1 MEKMLLTRAGYEKI
15 MRELE
20 FLSRVERPLVVRE
33 ILETAQESGIE
44 KNPDFQSALAR
55 RHQVERRIKQLQE
68 ILANV
73 EVLVGS
79 NLSPTKVRFNA
90 RVKIVNLTTGQEREF
105 RIVGPLE
112 ADATQGCLSLVSPL
126 GRALMGRETGE
137 RVQVQTPRGLRS
149 YQILDI
155 AMEKI

>member
-1 MEKMLLTRAGYEKI
+1 MLLTRAGYEKI

-33 ILETAQESGIE
+33 ILETAQEAGIE

-55 RHQVERRIKQLQE
+55 RHQVERRIKQLQQ

-112 ADATQGCLSLVSPL
+112 ADATAGCLSLASPL
-126 GRALMGRETGE
+126 GRALMGRVAGE
-137 RVQVQTPRGLRS
+137 RVQVQTPRGVRS
-149 YQILDI
+149 YQILGI

>member
-1 MEKMLLTRAGYEKI
+1 MLLTRAGYEKI

-33 ILETAQESGIE
+33 ILETAQEAGIE
-44 KNPDFQSALAR
+44 QNPDFQSALAR

-112 ADATQGCLSLVSPL
+112 ADATAGCLSLASPL
-126 GRALMGRETGE
+126 GRALMGRVAGE
-137 RVQVQTPRGLRS
+137 RVQVQTPRGMRS
-149 YQILDI
+149 YQILGI

>member
-1 MEKMLLTRAGYEKI
+1 MLLTRAGYEKI

-33 ILETAQESGIE
+33 ILETAQEAGIE

-55 RHQVERRIKQLQE
+55 RHQVERRIKQLQQ

-112 ADATQGCLSLVSPL
+112 ADATAGCLSL
-126 GRALMGRETGE
+126 A
-137 RVQVQTPRGLRS
+137 
-149 YQILDI
+149 
-155 AMEKI
+155 

>member
-1 MEKMLLTRAGYEKI
+1 MLLTRAGYEKI

-33 ILETAQESGIE
+33 ILETAQEAGIE

-55 RHQVERRIKQLQE
+55 RHQVERRIKQLQQ

-112 ADATQGCLSLVSPL
+112 ADATAGCLSLASPL
-126 GRALMGRETGE
+126 GRALMGRVAGE
-137 RVQVQTPRGLRS
+137 RVQVQTPRGMRS
-149 YQILDI
+149 YQILGI